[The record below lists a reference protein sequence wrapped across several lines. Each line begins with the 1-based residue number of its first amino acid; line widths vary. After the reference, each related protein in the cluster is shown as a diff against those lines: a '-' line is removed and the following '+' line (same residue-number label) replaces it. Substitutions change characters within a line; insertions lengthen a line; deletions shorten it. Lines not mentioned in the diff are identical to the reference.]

1 MPARDDAGSNYGRP
15 GGSQNSGVNNGGV
28 AGGMGGGFGGGGAGR
43 MGGIGSRTGLTTGN
57 TMFGGMAFGRPG
69 GFAMNSSAFGV
80 RPQASV
86 TRGPL
91 NRPANPGLLGTPTPV
106 SVPGVNPASENV
118 LAVEEVPPYTPNVF
132 NQNYLGGLANFR
144 GMINNR
150 YGWNDQPV
158 TPGPGPAATPTPR
171 AWSGQQD
178 VYWNGGASGGMTPKN
193 SYNGYNPPSY
203 RGSGPSPYDK
213 AYSPGPGAPS
223 NQTRPGANPRG
234 WGGWASPFR

>member
-91 NRPANPGLLGTPTPV
+91 NRPANPGLLGTPTPA
-106 SVPGVNPASENV
+106 SVAGVNPVPENV
-118 LAVEEVPPYTPNVF
+118 MAVEDVPPYTPNVF

-158 TPGPGPAATPTPR
+158 GPWTGQTPSAVSPPNALDNDISTLMDHTNRTPR
-171 AWSGQQD
+171 SL
-178 VYWNGGASGGMTPKN
+178 GGMAGGMGVPGYASPGTN
-193 SYNGYNPPSY
+193 GYGGGYINGGYNP
-203 RGSGPSPYDK
+203 GSR
-213 AYSPGPGAPS
+213 GPG
-223 NQTRPGANPRG
+223 QRG
-234 WGGWASPFR
+234 W